1 MKIENLLSEHK
12 KGVRAIKYNKK
23 PMPHIEPKKPI
34 KYTVKKKQEPSLD
47 EGNTVKMD
55 TPKPRN
61 FVAKNAKTAGAGAH
75 KDKKKAEKQGNIKHK
90 AKAIPVDE
98 SSDDVSD
105 AKHRLAHLEKIFDP
119 SYEYSDD
126 HSEWKKHNEIRQEM
140 DRLKKIIKQG
150 VMESERRMSR
160 AAKGNEKYGKDGM
173 RELAKAGREGAS
185 EKKLDAIRD
194 KHDKYDEGVSEGME
208 YSKRTKL
215 IRYLAK
221 KLDIELNYLELA
233 SDDELVDLYKQSKNN
248 MSEGSVQDKLYK
260 KHQELRKKSGLPDP
274 EHYKKLGQQKQKEID
289 DMKKSSI
296 KEVEMGKIVDYKPG
310 QTATL
315 NTGPGMTTILD
326 LKKNPT
332 SLTKDPA
339 TGKLKLMGPQAQGTS
354 GATATQASTI
364 KPGDSVEIGKVESL
378 SNILRLS
385 GLK

>member
-1 MKIENLLSEHK
+1 MKIENLISEHK

-23 PMPHIEPKKPI
+23 PVPHIEPKKPI
-34 KYTVKKKQEPSLD
+34 KSIVKKKEEPSLE
-47 EGNTVKMD
+47 EGNTVKMN

-61 FVAKNAKTAGAGAH
+61 FVAKNAKTAGAGVH
-75 KDKKKAEKQGNIKHK
+75 KDKKKSEKQGNVKHK

-98 SSDDVSD
+98 SSDDISD
-105 AKHRLAHLEKIFDP
+105 AKHRLAQLEKEFDS

-126 HSEWKKHNEIRQEM
+126 HSVWKKHNAIRQEM
-140 DRLKKIIKQG
+140 DRLKKIIRQ
-150 VMESERRMSR
+150 
-160 AAKGNEKYGKDGM
+160 D
-173 RELAKAGREGAS
+173 
-185 EKKLDAIRD
+185 
-194 KHDKYDEGVSEGME
+194 VSEGLD

-289 DMKKSSI
+289 DMKKSNI

-339 TGKLKLMGPQAQGTS
+339 TGKLKLMGPQAQGTL
-354 GATATQASTI
+354 GATATQTSTI